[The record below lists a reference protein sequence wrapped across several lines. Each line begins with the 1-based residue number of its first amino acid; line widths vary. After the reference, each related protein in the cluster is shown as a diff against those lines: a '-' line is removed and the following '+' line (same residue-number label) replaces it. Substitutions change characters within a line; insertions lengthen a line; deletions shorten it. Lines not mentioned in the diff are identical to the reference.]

1 MIEWLKE
8 RKLYLLVGT
17 VLVLF
22 FSYAYFS
29 NYMPRE
35 EVLSEESWLPENDM
49 SEKSVTSEATPEP
62 VPEAPLIMM
71 ADIKGAVKK
80 PGVYEVSSDERII
93 NLIEKA
99 GGLQKD
105 ADPSAVNFA
114 MKVSDEMVVYIPKKG
129 EQMIEVGGVVASNQQ
144 PSSTIQGAGKVN
156 LNTATTS
163 ELETLPGIGPA
174 KSSAILEYREGNGAF
189 KTIEDL
195 KSISGIGEKTFEK
208 LKDLITV
215 K

>member
-8 RKLYLLVGT
+8 RKLYLVVAT

-29 NYMPRE
+29 NSMREE
-35 EVLSEESWLPENDM
+35 EVLSEESWLPENDL
-49 SEKSVTSEATPEP
+49 SVDSLASKSAVEEET
-62 VPEAPLIMM
+62 EAPITMM
-71 ADIKGAVKK
+71 ADIKGAVKN
-80 PGVYEVSSDERII
+80 PGVYEVTSGERII

-99 GGLQKD
+99 GGLQED

-114 MKVSDEMVVYIPKKG
+114 LKVSDEMIVYIPKKG
-129 EQMIEVGGVVASNQQ
+129 EENLGAGGVGGVNQQ
-144 PSSTIQGAGKVN
+144 ASSTGPGAGKVN

-174 KSSAILEYREGNGAF
+174 KSSAILEYRESNGAF

-195 KSISGIGEKTFEK
+195 KSISGIGDKTFEK

>member
-8 RKLYLLVGT
+8 RKLYLLVGA

-29 NYMPRE
+29 NSMPKE
-35 EVLSEESWLPENDM
+35 EVLSEENWLPENDL
-49 SEKSVTSEATPEP
+49 SVNSLASEATAEEETE
-62 VPEAPLIMM
+62 VPITMM

-80 PGVYEVSSDERII
+80 PGVYEVNNGERII

-99 GGLQKD
+99 GGLQED

-114 MKVSDEMVVYIPKKG
+114 LKVSDEMVVYIPKKG
-129 EQMIEVGGVVASNQQ
+129 EEGLGEGGVVGLNQQ
-144 PSSTIQGAGKVN
+144 ASSTGPGAGKVN

-174 KSSAILEYREGNGAF
+174 KSSAILEYRESNGAF

>member
-1 MIEWLKE
+1 MPKE
-8 RKLYLLVGT
+8 EGV
-17 VLVLF
+17 
-22 FSYAYFS
+22 
-29 NYMPRE
+29 
-35 EVLSEESWLPENDM
+35 SEESWLSEDD
-49 SEKSVTSEATPEP
+49 SEKSVPSEATLEPE
-62 VPEAPLIMM
+62 PEAPLIMM

-80 PGVYEVSSDERII
+80 PGVYEVSNDERII

-99 GGLQKD
+99 GGLQED

-129 EQMIEVGGVVASNQQ
+129 EQMVEVGGGVSSNQQ
-144 PSSTIQGAGKVN
+144 PSSTMQGAGKVN

-174 KSSAILEYREGNGAF
+174 KSSAILEYRESNGAF
-189 KTIEDL
+189 KTIDDL
-195 KSISGIGEKTFEK
+195 KSISGIGDKTFEK
-208 LKDLITV
+208 LKDLISV

>member
-8 RKLYLLVGT
+8 RKLYLIVGT

-29 NYMPRE
+29 NSMPKE
-35 EVLSEESWLPENDM
+35 EVLSDESWLQEEDISGKNTS
-49 SEKSVTSEATPEP
+49 SEITVEEE
-62 VPEAPLIMM
+62 PEAPVIMM

-80 PGVYEVSSDERII
+80 PGVYEVNSGERII
-93 NLIEKA
+93 NLIDKA
-99 GGLQKD
+99 GGLQED

-129 EQMIEVGGVVASNQQ
+129 EDILPAGGGVALNDQT
-144 PSSTIQGAGKVN
+144 SSTGPGAGKVN

-174 KSSAILEYREGNGAF
+174 KSSAILEYRESNGPF

-195 KSISGIGEKTFEK
+195 KSISGIGDKTFEK

>member
-8 RKLYLLVGT
+8 RKLYLLVGI

-29 NYMPRE
+29 NSMPKE
-35 EVLSEESWLPENDM
+35 EVLSEESWLQEEDISGNRT
-49 SEKSVTSEATPEP
+49 SSEATVEEE
-62 VPEAPLIMM
+62 PEAPVIMM

-80 PGVYEVSSDERII
+80 PGVYEVNSGERIV

-99 GGLQKD
+99 GGLQED

-129 EQMIEVGGVVASNQQ
+129 EEVPGAGGVVALNNQ
-144 PSSTIQGAGKVN
+144 PGSTGSGTGKVN
-156 LNTATTS
+156 LNTATTN

-174 KSSAILEYREGNGAF
+174 KSSAILEYRESNGAF

-195 KSISGIGEKTFEK
+195 KSISGIGDKTFEK
-208 LKDLITV
+208 LKDLIIV